1 MELGLRE
8 WLIIFGIVVL
18 AVVILDGFRQVRR
31 RRREQIRLKIG
42 KGIDPEAFPD
52 DETCGGELLGH
63 ARVVEVDTDG
73 DPAPMLMD
81 TVADRAP
88 ARGNGHDND
97 GDRAGFSALDPD
109 DVPPRRGQR
118 EEPVAPRQRDD
129 VDTGYARG
137 DDAAHAP
144 SESQMA
150 PETLP
155 PVIALHVL
163 ALEGDRFGGG
173 QILQVLLSSG
183 LQFGDMNIF
192 HRHEEENGQG
202 AVLFSVANAVEPG
215 VFDLDHIDQ
224 LRTPGLSF
232 FMELG
237 RNVDPVNA
245 FEFMVDS
252 ARYAS
257 RMLGGQLCD
266 ERRSELTPETV
277 ERCRAWTREAARQNS
292 AVSA

>member
-18 AVVILDGFRQVRR
+18 AVVILDGFRQMRR
-31 RRREQIRLKIG
+31 RRREQLRLKIG

-63 ARVVEVDTDG
+63 ARVVEVDPDEE
-73 DPAPMLMD
+73 PAPMLMTSVPGRD
-81 TVADRAP
+81 PGDER
-88 ARGNGHDND
+88 ND
-97 GDRAGFSALDPD
+97 AAGFSALDPD
-109 DVPPRRGQR
+109 DEPARRAAAPEQT
-118 EEPVAPRQRDD
+118 PAPRAEHPNADP
-129 VDTGYARG
+129 G
-137 DDAAHAP
+137 P
-144 SESQMA
+144 
-150 PETLP
+150 LP

-163 ALEGDRFGGG
+163 AIEGDRFGGG

-183 LQFGDMNIF
+183 LQYGDMNIF
-192 HRHEEENGQG
+192 HRHEQENGQG

-245 FEFMVDS
+245 YEFMVDS
-252 ARYAS
+252 ARYAA

-266 ERRSELTPETV
+266 ERRQELTPETV
-277 ERCRAWTREAARQNS
+277 ERCRGWTREAARQNA